1 MFRVILLG
9 VVLLALVGPVRA
21 AVQQAQEADLTGV
34 YACEGQNPDGS
45 PYKGIVEI
53 LKVEETYLVRWTM
66 PNNSQVMGVGIHR
79 NGVLAVSYYGGA
91 PAVVAYSTAVDGKL
105 DGKWTSGGAEGSVF
119 SETLTKVGAI
129 DQKPS
134 PSPSPNKRPRPR
146 VRESA

>member
-21 AVQQAQEADLTGV
+21 AVQQAQETDLTGV

-53 LKVEETYLVRWTM
+53 VKVEETYLVRWTM

-79 NGVLAVSYYGGA
+79 EGVLAVSYYGGA
-91 PAVVAYSTAVDGKL
+91 PAVVAYSTATAGKL

-119 SETLTKVGAI
+119 SETLTKVAVEQ
-129 DQKPS
+129 QKPT
-134 PSPSPNKRPRPR
+134 KRPARPR

>member
-1 MFRVILLG
+1 MFRTLLLG

-21 AVQQAQEADLTGV
+21 AVEQAQEGDLTGV

-53 LKVEETYLVRWTM
+53 LKVEDTYLVRWTM
-66 PNNSQVMGVGIHR
+66 PNNSQVMGVGIFR

-91 PAVVAYSTAVDGKL
+91 PAVVVYSSTQDGHL

-119 SETLTKVGAI
+119 TETLTKMAT
-129 DQKPS
+129 DQNQKKPS
-134 PSPSPNKRPRPR
+134 KRPEKSHI
-146 VRESA
+146 RESA